1 MSLFKKAEEK
11 PTRLKAFVYGETGT
25 GKTITALSFPKP
37 AVVDTEKGTVHYG
50 KYKEFYVLPATTPK
64 KIHAAI
70 DELLMDPKGFKTFVL
85 DSFTVV
91 YETIVLGIENRM
103 RAKTGNPNYNIQPP
117 DYKMVKSEMKNLIH
131 KMIALDMN
139 LIVTARAK
147 KKYAQ
152 GEFMKEEGI
161 APDIPDYVPY
171 EFDVVLRLNRKDGKS
186 TAQVE
191 KDRTNTLPPIFDYS
205 YEKFVEYMGIEGLER
220 EPLVINQQ
228 KELIS
233 SDPRQTE
240 VMYDGNKLKTA
251 GVTAD
256 QLGTI
261 SELVDAGDADVIQK
275 QLRELFYADS
285 FLDLTEDEAKSFIEK
300 IKDLIDKDDK

>member
-37 AVVDTEKGTVHYG
+37 AVVDTEKGTTHYG
-50 KYKEFYVLPATTPK
+50 KYKEFYVLPAKDPK
-64 KIHAAI
+64 TIHAAL
-70 DELLMDPKGFKTFVL
+70 DELLLDPKGFKTFVL

-91 YETIVLGIENRM
+91 YEAIVLAVENRM
-103 RAKTGNPNYNIQPP
+103 KAKTGNPNYSIQPP
-117 DYKMVKSEMKNLIH
+117 DYKIVKSEMKNLIH
-131 KMIALDMN
+131 KMISLDMN

-171 EFDVVLRLNRKDGKS
+171 EFDVNIELHRDQNTS
-186 TAQVE
+186 TAEVI
-191 KDRTNTLPPIFDYS
+191 KDRTNTLPPSFEYS
-205 YEKFVEYMGIEGLER
+205 YEKFVEFMGIEGLER

-228 KELIS
+228 KELTS

-240 VMYDGNKLKTA
+240 IVFNGDKIKTA

-256 QLGTI
+256 QLTMI
-261 SELVDAGDADVIQK
+261 SELVDTGDPDVIQRK
-275 QLRELFYADS
+275 LKDLFYADS
-285 FLDLTEDEAKSFIEK
+285 FLDLSEDEAKSFIEK
-300 IKDLIDKDDK
+300 IKDLEDEEDK